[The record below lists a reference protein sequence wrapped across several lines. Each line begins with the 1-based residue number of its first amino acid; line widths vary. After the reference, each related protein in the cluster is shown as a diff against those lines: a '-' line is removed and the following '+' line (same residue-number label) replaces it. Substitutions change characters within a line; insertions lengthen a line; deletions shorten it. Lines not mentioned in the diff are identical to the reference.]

1 MVRGGFAK
9 SRGTRVCCVVLT
21 RSLALFLALTLLPVV
36 LPAQSGVRPPA
47 TLADTGAAAPVADT
61 RLRVF
66 LDCQNAPCDR
76 NFFIADLPF
85 ALWTQDRLDAD
96 VHLLITRIGTASGG
110 GEYTLSFVGQRAFA
124 TRIDTLVTFLPP
136 NTTDDIRRRE
146 LARVAKVGLAPFAM
160 RLPGSERFSIRYDAP
175 KGGAAAPKL
184 TSLKDPWNF
193 WVYRMRANG
202 SGSAESRGNNYE
214 ITGNLSASRITE
226 DWKITV
232 SGRNEYR
239 ANAFKLSSGDMRR
252 FSLRSADANVRV
264 VRSLTDH
271 WSVGGNAGTGY
282 SEFRNMQA
290 SGAVDLSAEYN
301 FYRWSEATSRQLV
314 ALLSVGHRFYD
325 YYQPTIFGETTEN
338 RPVARAILATES
350 RQTWGNI
357 DGALRY
363 TRFLHNAST
372 YSVSFSG
379 RTNIRLTRGLSVE
392 LRGDAA
398 KVNDQLF
405 LARGDASDDEVLTRQ
420 RALATSF
427 RLSGSIGLN
436 FTFGSIYN
444 SIVNPR
450 LDELGG

>member
-1 MVRGGFAK
+1 MRIRF
-9 SRGTRVCCVVLT
+9 
-21 RSLALFLALTLLPVV
+21 LACLAALTLFPG
-36 LPAQSGVRPPA
+36 A
-47 TLADTGAAAPVADT
+47 GAAQATTNPVADT
-61 RLRVF
+61 RIRVF

-76 NFFIADLPF
+76 NFFITDLPF

-96 VHLLITRIGTASGG
+96 IHLLITRIGTAAGG
-110 GEYTLSFVGQRAFA
+110 GEYTLSFVGQKAFA
-124 TRIDTLVTFLPP
+124 PRIDTLHTFLPP
-136 NTTDDIRRRE
+136 NTTDDVRRRE
-146 LARVAKVGLAPFAM
+146 LTRVAKVGLAPYAM
-160 RLPGSERFSIRYDAP
+160 RRPGAERFSIRYEAP
-175 KGGAAAPKL
+175 KEGAMTPKM

-193 WVYRMRANG
+193 WVYRVRANG
-202 SGSAESRGNNYE
+202 SGSAESRGSNYE
-214 ITGNLSASRITE
+214 ITGNVSANRITE
-226 DWKITV
+226 DWKLTF

-239 ANAFKLSSGDMRR
+239 ANSFKLSSGDTRR
-252 FSLRSADANVRV
+252 FALRSADANVRLV
-264 VRSLTDH
+264 KSLTSH
-271 WSVGGNAGTGY
+271 WSIGTNAGTGY
-282 SEFRNMQA
+282 SEFRNTQA
-290 SGAVDLSAEYN
+290 SASADVSAEYN
-301 FYRWSEATSRQLV
+301 FYHWNEATSRQLIG
-314 ALLSVGHRFYD
+314 LISLGHRYFD
-325 YYQPTIFGETTEN
+325 YYQETIYGVRSEH

-350 RQTWGNI
+350 RQTWGNV
-357 DGALRY
+357 DGSLRY

-379 RTNIRLTRGLSVE
+379 RTNIRLSRGLSLE

-450 LDELGG
+450 LDELGGP